1 MFDIGFSEMVVIGV
15 VALVVIGPERLP
27 KVARTAGQLL
37 GRAQRYMNDI
47 KSDINRQI
55 QIEELKA
62 MQEQLTRQAR
72 ELESSMKS
80 QVQATEAELNKSAQ
94 GIADSLNATR
104 KSALSEAEATLAAL
118 TATSSNAAADD
129 TTRVT
134 TVTNDVAA
142 TATAPAVPSEED
154 ELYHPD
160 KEARQGAA

>member
-27 KVARTAGQLL
+27 RVARTAGQLL
-37 GRAQRYMNDI
+37 GRAQRYVNDI

-129 TTRVT
+129 ATRVAA
-134 TVTNDVAA
+134 VTHDVAA
-142 TATAPAVPSEED
+142 TAPTASSADD

-160 KEARQGAA
+160 KEAKQG